1 MNLETLAKDLC
12 YYANMVTPPN
22 WNIFTNTTDHRCLH
36 RTLNIH
42 LLLIDIT
49 PLDWVRRQRE
59 TGLIMPSALTRAQTY
74 KKVSEAI
81 RCKAEMQ
88 EECRSNGDSVFADTE
103 IWMFPLVLQEENQDL
118 FAALVHELAHVAVS
132 RLLARKYRPFKS
144 GHIQTVNSA
153 VMLEEEMHGPTY
165 RKALRRF
172 ALRVEAAW
180 GQETAKKIWQE
191 LESI

>member
-1 MNLETLAKDLC
+1 LAEVGEKFMSLETLAKDLC
-12 YYANMVTPPN
+12 FYANMVTPPN

-88 EECRSNGDSVFADTE
+88 EECRSNV
-103 IWMFPLVLQEENQDL
+103 
-118 FAALVHELAHVAVS
+118 FAALIHELAHVAVS